1 MRKTIIYLITC
12 ALLFFYMQ
20 KAEAQNGGFIITA
33 GVSEPAMN
41 DMKYLQ
47 EYILS
52 TYPVEGRITSSFPP
66 FTSLSLTLYKQ
77 LYDYLR
83 LGISYS
89 YSTSG
94 GKSSYQD
101 YSGEI
106 FTEIT
111 ATSHRLGAYLS
122 YVILRGDRLDLAL
135 SGRLDANYTNML
147 IESYYTIYNYGNRI
161 SNRYWSISPSGSISA
176 ETWYRLRRISLGLEA
191 GYMVDLKG
199 DLRETGDGDYLTD
212 PVDRNRVLSSDWTG
226 WLVRASVLI
235 TLNQ

>member
-1 MRKTIIYLITC
+1 MRRTFIYLIVC
-12 ALLFFYMQ
+12 VLLSGSLQ

-66 FTSLSLTLYKQ
+66 FTSISLTLYKQ
-77 LYDYLR
+77 QYDYLR

-89 YSTSG
+89 YSTTG

-147 IESYYTIYNYGNRI
+147 IESYYSIFNYGSRI
-161 SNRYWSISPSGSISA
+161 SNRYWSISPSGSIGA
-176 ETWYRLRRISLGLEA
+176 ETWYSLRRVSLGLEA
-191 GYMVDLKG
+191 GYLLDLKG
-199 DLRETGDGDYLTD
+199 DLKETGDGDPLTD
-212 PVDRNRVLSSDWTG
+212 PYDRNRVLSSDWTG
-226 WLVRASVLI
+226 WFVRASVLI

>member
-1 MRKTIIYLITC
+1 M
-12 ALLFFYMQ
+12 
-20 KAEAQNGGFIITA
+20 
-33 GVSEPAMN
+33 
-41 DMKYLQ
+41 
-47 EYILS
+47 
-52 TYPVEGRITSSFPP
+52 
-66 FTSLSLTLYKQ
+66 TLYKQ

-135 SGRLDANYTNML
+135 SGRLDANYTNMP
-147 IESYYTIYNYGNRI
+147 IESYYTIYNFGNRI
-161 SNRYWSISPSGSISA
+161 SNQYWSISPSGSISA
-176 ETWYRLRRISLGLEA
+176 ETWYSLRRISLGLEA

-199 DLRETGDGDYLTD
+199 DLRESGDGDYLTD
-212 PVDRNRVLSSDWTG
+212 PVDRNRVLNSDWTG